1 MKASVEVTQTV
12 NIEID
17 NNIYQQIL
25 NKYKDLINFKGDDN
39 SLFEYIAY
47 IYLIKNNHSIPG
59 IGKFRINNKEIRD
72 ESFIIDINF
81 DRLKNIEISSEVEV
95 VEGINNES

>member
-47 IYLIKNNHSIPG
+47 IYI
-59 IGKFRINNKEIRD
+59 
-72 ESFIIDINF
+72 
-81 DRLKNIEISSEVEV
+81 
-95 VEGINNES
+95 